1 MNSRRSPLE
10 DRSKLRYGVSVTD
23 PCLDWASTEALLRR
37 ASRELADALGTRAA
51 SGRA

>member
-23 PCLDWASTEALLRR
+23 PCIGWGTTEDLLRR
-37 ASRELADALGTRAA
+37 AHRDLGKTN
-51 SGRA
+51 